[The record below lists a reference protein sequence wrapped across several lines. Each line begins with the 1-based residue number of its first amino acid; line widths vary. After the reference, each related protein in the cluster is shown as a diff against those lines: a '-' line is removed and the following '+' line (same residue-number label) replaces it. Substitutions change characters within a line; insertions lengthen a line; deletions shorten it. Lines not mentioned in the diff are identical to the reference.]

1 MPPTLTFR
9 RSTCGSLRIGA
20 AACGFLATLSNDRR
34 SRRSPSDAAMF
45 AGVIWNG
52 AALGD
57 GLAFGCDGGA
67 DCAAEMPTAMT
78 GRVNA
83 RAPAAAPRNPG
94 GSKARSRRMLGITPR
109 TKYLRLRPYPG
120 RTSQETSAVKR
131 QRSELQI
138 GADGETVPVAVAEE
152 GADRFVQFVH
162 RPGLALSR
170 EHAVEGGRLH
180 HADPAGVDDDHIAR
194 DVIRG
199 AGAEPDDDRGDVLDR
214 PGVDLV
220 AVRRRRERRLGHGG
234 AGARGQRVRAHAITS
249 APVTDSEGE
258 RGDAGFRGGVVGLA
272 RRAEEEGLGRGVD
285 DAWPLRLTGRLVG
298 VAPVGGRGLTRGS
311 VATEVDPQ
319 DRVPLVGAD
328 REDHP
333 VAQHAGVVDEH
344 IDVAVLRDRAADQR
358 GREVPVTDVA
368 GHADGLAPGRRDLF
382 RNGVRGVADVVD
394 DDLRARRRQR
404 HGLDATE
411 TDSGTGDDSHAAL
424 ELRAGELRHQRLHL
438 STPNISADVGT
449 PVPPVTSTCS
459 TSVTWL
465 TDVPRTW
472 RTPSAIPFMPC
483 R

>member
-1 MPPTLTFR
+1 MPPTFTFS

-45 AGVIWNG
+45 AGLISNG

-57 GLAFGCDGGA
+57 GLALGCGGGP
-67 DCAAEMPTAMT
+67 DSAAEMPTATT
-78 GRVNA
+78 GRVSARAPGPAPAPEMPTPTTGRVSA
-83 RAPAAAPRNPG
+83 RAPAATPRQPG
-94 GSKARSRRMLGITPR
+94 GSRARSRRMLGITPR

-120 RTSQETSAVKR
+120 RTFQETSAVKR

-162 RPGLALSR
+162 RPGLALGR
-170 EHAVEGGRLH
+170 EHAVERGRLH
-180 HADPAGVDDDHIAR
+180 HADLAGVDDEHVAR
-194 DVIRG
+194 DVVRG

-220 AVRRRRERRLGHGG
+220 SVRRGRERRLGHGG
-234 AGARGQRVRAHAITS
+234 AGARGERVRAHAVTS

-272 RRAEEEGLGRGVD
+272 RRAEQEGLGRGVD
-285 DAWPLRLTGRLVG
+285 DARPLRLTGRLVA
-298 VAPVGGRGLTRGS
+298 VAPVGGRGLTRGR

-319 DRVPLVGAD
+319 DGVPLVRAD

-344 IDVAVLRDRAADQR
+344 VDVAVLRDGTADER

-368 GHADGLAPGRRDLF
+368 GHADGLAPG
-382 RNGVRGVADVVD
+382 
-394 DDLRARRRQR
+394 
-404 HGLDATE
+404 
-411 TDSGTGDDSHAAL
+411 
-424 ELRAGELRHQRLHL
+424 
-438 STPNISADVGT
+438 
-449 PVPPVTSTCS
+449 
-459 TSVTWL
+459 
-465 TDVPRTW
+465 
-472 RTPSAIPFMPC
+472 
-483 R
+483 